1 MAVLESTMPQDVSV
15 PGWFPNMLEVRNKQ
29 LSAQT
34 NKLQRLAQEKE
45 QAEGHLRVSG

>member
-1 MAVLESTMPQDVSV
+1 
-15 PGWFPNMLEVRNKQ
+15 MLEVRNKQ